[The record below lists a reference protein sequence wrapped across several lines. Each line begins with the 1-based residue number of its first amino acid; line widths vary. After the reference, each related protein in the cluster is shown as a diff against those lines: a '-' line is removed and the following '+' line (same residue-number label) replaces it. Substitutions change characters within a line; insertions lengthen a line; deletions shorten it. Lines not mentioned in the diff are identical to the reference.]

1 MMKPGAIEKNT
12 RKCVLGDEGRER
24 SSLEERGVEIKSL
37 FISLS
42 KEEKKSILLFKKRKM
57 RGPSLTLQRK
67 GSTNI
72 A

>member
-1 MMKPGAIEKNT
+1 M
-12 RKCVLGDEGRER
+12 LGGEGGER

-57 RGPSLTLQRK
+57 RAPPFTLQRK
-67 GSTNI
+67 GSTYI